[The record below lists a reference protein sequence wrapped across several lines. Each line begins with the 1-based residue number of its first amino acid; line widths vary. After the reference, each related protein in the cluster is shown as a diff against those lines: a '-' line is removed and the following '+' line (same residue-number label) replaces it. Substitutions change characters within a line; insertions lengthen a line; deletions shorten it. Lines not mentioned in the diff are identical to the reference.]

1 MRVALQFNIGL
12 HFHDW
17 ADAEPLDNQEL
28 VLTART
34 SPACYDQSFEPRKAV
49 IIGSSSHFTENG

>member
-28 VLTART
+28 VLTALT
-34 SPACYDQSFEPRKAV
+34 SPACYGQSFEPRKAV
-49 IIGSSSHFTENG
+49 VKDSSSHFTENG

>member
-1 MRVALQFNIGL
+1 MRVAFQFDIRL

-28 VLTART
+28 VLTALT
-34 SPACYDQSFEPRKAV
+34 SPACYGQSFEPRKAV
-49 IIGSSSHFTENG
+49 VKDSSSHFTENG